1 METGG
6 RVLIVNAD
14 DLGLHE
20 DINRGIETAH
30 VDGIVT
36 SASLSAV
43 GEAFEH
49 AITVCRTCPELD
61 IGVHLTL
68 VEEHPLTDPSALGG
82 LVNKSGRF
90 PESHT
95 GLVARSLSGRVS
107 RTAVRRELTAQVEKV
122 LEAGIRPTHLDA
134 HQHVHLLPGIWPVVV
149 ALAVEYGI
157 PWLRMPRFSPIGVG
171 APSPVLAALR
181 VGMNTLQGIRR
192 SSLGTLRAPDA
203 TPALG
208 LSGHLTT
215 DAILAALHDAPQ
227 GSISELVTHPGVTT
241 PSLEDRYRWGYDWS
255 GETAALTDPT
265 LRETLHG
272 SGFALHSFSG
282 VAA

>member
-1 METGG
+1 METGD

-43 GEAFEH
+43 GQAFEH
-49 AITVCRTCPELD
+49 AVTLCRRCPDLD
-61 IGVHLTL
+61 VGIHLTL
-68 VEEHPLTDPSALGG
+68 VEERPLTDPSLLGG
-82 LVNKSGRF
+82 LVNRSGRF
-90 PESHT
+90 PKSHT
-95 GLVARSLSGRVS
+95 GLVVRSLAGRVS
-107 RTAVRRELTAQVEKV
+107 PSAVRRELRAQIDKV
-122 LEAGIRPTHLDA
+122 LEAGIRPSHLDA
-134 HQHVHLLPGIWPVVV
+134 HQHVHLLPGIWGAVL
-149 ALAVEYGI
+149 ALASEYGI
-157 PWLRMPRFSPIGVG
+157 PWIRMPRFSPIGVG
-171 APSPVLAALR
+171 GPSPVLAALR

-215 DAILAALHDAPQ
+215 DGILAALHDAPQ
-227 GSISELVTHPGVTT
+227 GSVSELVMHPGVTT
-241 PSLEDRYRWGYDWS
+241 PSLKDRYEWGYDWS

-265 LRETLHG
+265 LRTTLR
-272 SGFALHSFSG
+272 SIGFSLRSFSDL
-282 VAA
+282 AA